1 MKKLFFLFV
10 ISCFL
15 PVYADA
21 DTIKCSPQD
30 TDLGGIEHAVNST
43 QHIYEG
49 PSSSYKKIINQKTSS
64 IIGRVVFHT
73 VDESTTVKAMCIHE
87 SYAYIKILTPS
98 WLTHVEGW
106 VGSSSLRG
114 IKKDRN
120 GNQIYEEG
128 DFHWDS
134 ASMKYKNDVVDAM
147 NFLIE
152 SKSCNKIDPFS
163 LSRSSRG
170 APSSEIFYIVCD
182 SRNLFFDVNE
192 IKEWAG
198 EYRKSK

>member
-1 MKKLFFLFV
+1 MKKIFFLFV

-15 PVYADA
+15 PVCVDA

-30 TDLGGIEHAVNST
+30 ADLGGIERAVNST
-43 QHIYEG
+43 QHVYEG
-49 PSSSYKKIINQKTSS
+49 PSSSYKKVVNQKTSS
-64 IIGRVVFHT
+64 IMGRVVFHT
-73 VDESTTVKAMCIHE
+73 IDESTTVRAMCIHE

-106 VGSSSLRG
+106 VDSSSLRG
-114 IKKDRN
+114 IKKDGN

-134 ASMKYKNDVVDAM
+134 SSTKYKKDIVDAM

-152 SKSCNKIDPFS
+152 SKACNKIEPFS
-163 LSRSSRG
+163 LSKSSRG
-170 APSSEIFYIVCD
+170 TPSNEIFYVVCD

-198 EYRKSK
+198 LYRKSK